1 MIRVLPFR
9 LTKNFQSGETMW
21 SPRHL
26 RSALAVVLL
35 FLVVVGG
42 VLSQKTPTIN
52 EPSAVS
58 GLPKADQSLIVSE
71 RQALLP
77 VSAIEPAIVV
87 FYRADHQVLSP
98 TQVSAIQHEA
108 SGLPTA
114 VATASPASPAS
125 LLGPVQVS
133 KDQRVAIVT
142 LAVSAKPND
151 NAVSNR
157 VLALRALLQSHPVD
171 GVSTAVTG
179 APGFTTDL
187 GRVFNG
193 ADTNLLLATVIVV
206 ALLLIATY
214 RSPVLWLIPLLVVG
228 MADQVSAS
236 IAAQLASHV
245 GIRLDGAS
253 TGIAQVIVFGAGTD
267 YALLLIARYR
277 DQLRHEENRFVAMR
291 KALRRTSESIV
302 ASASTVAIALG
313 LLLTATLM
321 GTRALGYAA
330 GIGIVVAAIF
340 GLFVLPSAL
349 VLFGR
354 GLFWPLV
361 PKNGDQRHSDGRVFG
376 RIGAGVAKRPRII
389 LVAAVVFLVL
399 TSALGLG
406 SKTGLSSTQQ
416 FTATPES
423 VVGQNVLAT
432 AFPAGSADPV
442 VVIAP
447 TSAVKVARTIA
458 LGTPGV
464 TAINDGPHTAT
475 WSEIDL
481 TTSAAPSSQ
490 ASYALINDLRSRLAT
505 VSGAAVGGDSA
516 ISLDTS
522 NATNHDTKFLAPLI
536 LLVVLVVLFLLLR
549 SLVAPLLLLVS
560 VVGTYFAA
568 LGIAWFIFTHL
579 MHFPALNT
587 GTSFYA
593 FLFLVALGVDYN
605 IFLTARAKEERASLG
620 ANQGMLQ
627 ALRMTGGVITSAGV
641 LLASVFLVLGVLPLI
656 ALTQIGV
663 IVCAGVLLD
672 TLLVRT
678 VLVPAIALTL
688 GERFWWPAQR

>member
-1 MIRVLPFR
+1 
-9 LTKNFQSGETMW
+9 MW
-21 SPRHL
+21 SPRSV

-42 VLSQKTPTIN
+42 VLSVKTPTIN

-58 GLPKADQSLIVSE
+58 GLPASDQSLIVSQ

-77 VSAIEPAIVV
+77 VSAVEPAIVV
-87 FYRADHQVLSP
+87 FYRGDHQALSATQVAQIKAEAVTLPAAVSSASP
-98 TQVSAIQHEA
+98 TSN
-108 SGLPTA
+108 S
-114 VATASPASPAS
+114 S

-133 KDQRVAIVT
+133 KDSRVAIVT

-151 NAVSNR
+151 NAISNR
-157 VLALRALLQSHPVD
+157 VLALRAQLQSHVID
-171 GVSTAVTG
+171 GVRAAVTG

-236 IAAQLASHV
+236 IAAHLASHV

-277 DQLRHEENRFVAMR
+277 DLLRHEENRFVAMR
-291 KALRRTSESIV
+291 DALRRTSESIV

-313 LLLTATLM
+313 LLLTASLM

-330 GIGIVVAAIF
+330 GIGIVVAAVF
-340 GLFVLPSAL
+340 GLFVLPAAL
-349 VLFGR
+349 VVFGR

-361 PKNGDQRHSDGRVFG
+361 PKNGDVRHSDGRVFG
-376 RIGAGVAKRPRII
+376 RIGAGVAKRPRVI
-389 LVAAVVFLVL
+389 LVGAVLFLVL
-399 TSALGLG
+399 ASALGIG

-423 VVGQNVLAT
+423 VVGQNVLAS
-432 AFPAGSADPV
+432 AFPAGSADPI

-447 TSAVKVARTIA
+447 TSSAAQTRQIA
-458 LGTPGV
+458 QATTGV
-464 TAINDGPHTAT
+464 TAVSDGPHTAAWT
-475 WSEIDL
+475 ELDL
-481 TTSAAPSSQ
+481 TTSASPSSQ
-490 ASYALINDLRSRLAT
+490 ASFAIIRDLRARLAGVT
-505 VSGAAVGGDSA
+505 GTAVGGDSA
-516 ISLDTS
+516 ISFDAS
-522 NATNHDTKFLAPLI
+522 NATDHDTKFLAPLI
-536 LLVVLVVLFLLLR
+536 LLVVIAVLFLLLR
-549 SLVAPLLLLVS
+549 SLVAPLLLLAS
-560 VVGTYFAA
+560 VIGTYFAA

-605 IFLTARAKEERASLG
+605 IFLTARAKEERALLG
-620 ANQGMLQ
+620 ADAGMLQ
-627 ALRMTGGVITSAGV
+627 ALRTTGGVITSAGI

-678 VLVPAIALTL
+678 VLVPALALAL
-688 GERFWWPAQR
+688 GERFWWPSTK